1 MKKRMTA
8 ERRNEIAQLL
18 LKNGNMKAS
27 ALAEYF
33 GVSTETIRKD
43 LIYLEEQ
50 GIAQKSYGGAIAS
63 SELLLER
70 PVSQKEMERMEFKKA
85 IAERAAEMIPKN
97 GVIFLD
103 AGSSTYALAKLL
115 TLRKDLTIFTNSI
128 MVLNLLSGSENQV
141 FALGGRVRG
150 SSKGI
155 VGAWTTQAVRSL
167 HLDLAFLGSDG
178 FRDLSGPSC
187 VSYEEAEVKKAVLK
201 SSTHSVILCD
211 HTKFL
216 SSSLFQ
222 FADWEEISVLITDD
236 CSQMEFKSLAE
247 QISQAVELICV

>member
-27 ALAEYF
+27 TLAEYF
-33 GVSTETIRKD
+33 DVSTETIRKD

-50 GIAQKSYGGAIAS
+50 GIAQKSYGGAIAR
-63 SELLLER
+63 SELLER
-70 PVSQKEMERMEFKKA
+70 PVARKEMERMELKTA

-103 AGSSTYALAKLL
+103 AGSTTYALAKLL

-128 MVLNLLSGSENQV
+128 MVLNILSDSQNQV
-141 FALGGRVRG
+141 FSLGGRVRG

-155 VGAWTTQAVRSL
+155 VGAWAVQAVRSL
-167 HLDLAFLGSDG
+167 HLNIAFLGSDG

-187 VSYEEAEVKKAVLK
+187 ASYEETALKQAVLE
-201 SSTHSVILCD
+201 SCTHSVILSD
-211 HTKFL
+211 HTKFF
-216 SSSLFQ
+216 SSCLFQ
-222 FADWEEISVLITDD
+222 FAQWDQIYALVTDH
-236 CSQMEFKSLAE
+236 CSQPEFKSLAE
-247 QISQAVELICV
+247 KISQAVKFICV